1 MRVTQSMLSNN
12 MLRNISSSY
21 NKMGT
26 LQEQIN
32 SGKKI
37 TRPSQDPVVAIKGIA
52 YRTDL
57 GKVEQYQRNLG
68 EVHNWLDSSDDAM
81 DKVGLALHRV
91 HELVIDASNDTK
103 TPEDRLKIEKE
114 IEQIRNQIQ
123 DLGNTKVGDKY
134 IFSGTKTL
142 SPLSTG
148 GTFLPGASTDPSQQ
162 DINIEVYD
170 GVQIKVNSNGRDLF
184 SNIDTLIGNIQTKL
198 VNPTST
204 GSVISGDLTALSNQT
219 NAVLE
224 ERADIGARQNR
235 VEMME
240 NRLGTQEVIVTKQL
254 SNNEDIDYEK
264 AISELISQESIHR
277 ASLSVGARIIQ
288 PTLSDFL
295 R

>member
-12 MLRNISSSY
+12 MLRNLSSSY

-26 LQEQIN
+26 LQEQIT

-37 TRPSQDPVVAIKGIA
+37 TRPSQDPVVAIKGIG

-68 EVHNWLDSSDDAM
+68 EVHNWLDSSDDAL
-81 DKVGLALHRV
+81 DKVGLALQRV
-91 HELVIDASNDTK
+91 QELVIDAANDTK

-114 IEQIRNQIQ
+114 IDQIRNQIQ

-142 SPLSTG
+142 SPLYDGSYLTAK
-148 GTFLPGASTDPSQQ
+148 ASASFIN

-170 GVQIKVNSNGRDLF
+170 GVEIKVNTNGIGTFDEIDEMLNDLQMILKADPAAIGTYD
-184 SNIDTLIGNIQTKL
+184 SLISDINTNQNIVL
-198 VNPTST
+198 
-204 GSVISGDLTALSNQT
+204 GS
-219 NAVLE
+219 
-224 ERADIGARQNR
+224 RADIGARQNR
-235 VEMME
+235 VDMME

-264 AISELISQESIHR
+264 SISEMITQESIHR

-288 PTLSDFL
+288 PSLMDFL